1 MKKLEQAKKYQK
13 EYSDESFW
21 DKVKNFAK
29 KAGCEVIGK
38 VVLLYNVAKD
48 PDTPMTAKGLIYGAL
63 GYFIMPLDAVPDIT
77 PFVGFSDDLTAL
89 VTVITMLGMSMDK
102 YKAEAEKKLENLGC

>member
-1 MKKLEQAKKYQK
+1 MAKDLEKY
-13 EYSDESFW
+13 ESEFNESSLW
-21 DKVKNFAK
+21 EKIKDFGK

-48 PDTPMTAKGLIYGAL
+48 PDTPMAAKGLIYGAL

-77 PFVGFSDDLTAL
+77 PVVGFSDDLTAL
-89 VTVITMLGMSMDK
+89 VTVITMLNMSMDK
-102 YKAEAEKKLENLGC
+102 YKKDTEEKLENLGC